1 MSSTVAIVGRADW
14 VVVGRDEKMATYGI
28 KVKIVESM
36 DTTGRQKWLYEVVI
50 LCVDD
55 DDRRREKPTTGGG
68 VEIDDILGFK
78 IQSSFFSF

>member
-1 MSSTVAIVGRADW
+1 MSSTVASREGRL
-14 VVVGRDEKMATYGI
+14 GSSRERRKMATYGI

-55 DDRRREKPTTGGG
+55 DDRRREKPTRGGG

>member
-1 MSSTVAIVGRADW
+1 
-14 VVVGRDEKMATYGI
+14 
-28 KVKIVESM
+28 M

-55 DDRRREKPTTGGG
+55 DDRRREKPTRGGG